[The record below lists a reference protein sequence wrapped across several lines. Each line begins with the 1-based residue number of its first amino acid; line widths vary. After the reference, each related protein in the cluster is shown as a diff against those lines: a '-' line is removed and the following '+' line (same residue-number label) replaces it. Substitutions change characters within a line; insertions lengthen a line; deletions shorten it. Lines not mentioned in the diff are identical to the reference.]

1 MKQILIKFR
10 VTTVETIN
18 TYTGTGEKEELE
30 HAKYNLTMQLIIILI
45 IYHLIN

>member
-18 TYTGTGEKEELE
+18 THTGTGEEEELDAE
-30 HAKYNLTMQLIIILI
+30 SKAECAVQKKKEC
-45 IYHLIN
+45 